1 MINELGEISTSGGV
15 LLKMWEVIVQ
25 SGSRPLVRHSHI
37 RFEITLITAGSGIY
51 TVGDKKYAIKPYEIF
66 VFASNE
72 QHCVTEVGKD
82 GLKMINLHFE
92 PRYLWGR
99 SFDRLSNVNTNF
111 CFQHSP
117 NFENCIPADRAR
129 QIRGLFT
136 SAAEEFSKKGPEYA
150 YQKLGYT
157 KAAVIFKKGADY
169 NEGLA
174 ENFVNEFESLG
185 GTIVD
190 QESYSEGDVD
200 FKTQLTTILGKD
212 PETVFCPNY
221 YEEVGQI
228 LSQAESVGLTVP
240 FLGGDGWD
248 GLEGYAS
255 NDQLKDTYF
264 CANYA
269 KGSNSEFEDAYK
281 AEYGQEYPNGFSP
294 LGYDAAKTV
303 VYGLQAAEDAG
314 LEAGT
319 DDYKQ
324 AVIDAIAS
332 GTIDGI
338 TGTFTFDEHHDPVKQ
353 TAILT
358 YVDGKPVL
366 KEMF

>member
-136 SAAEEFSKKGPEYA
+136 SAAEEFSKKKPEYA
-150 YQKLGYT
+150 LQIKSLLNMIIVALIRDFGYFDGALSAPTDKNRIIRKATEYIDMHFQENLTLETLAGLSGLTPNYFSSLFSKVSGIKLWDYINSRRIEAAMQLLKNESNLNIIEIASKCGFNNT
-157 KAAVIFKKGADY
+157 ANFNKAFKK
-169 NEGLA
+169 
-174 ENFVNEFESLG
+174 
-185 GTIVD
+185 
-190 QESYSEGDVD
+190 
-200 FKTQLTTILGKD
+200 
-212 PETVFCPNY
+212 TV
-221 YEEVGQI
+221 
-228 LSQAESVGLTVP
+228 
-240 FLGGDGWD
+240 
-248 GLEGYAS
+248 
-255 NDQLKDTYF
+255 
-264 CANYA
+264 
-269 KGSNSEFEDAYK
+269 
-281 AEYGQEYPNGFSP
+281 
-294 LGYDAAKTV
+294 
-303 VYGLQAAEDAG
+303 
-314 LEAGT
+314 
-319 DDYKQ
+319 
-324 AVIDAIAS
+324 
-332 GTIDGI
+332 GI
-338 TGTFTFDEHHDPVKQ
+338 TPGEYRLSHN
-353 TAILT
+353 III
-358 YVDGKPVL
+358 
-366 KEMF
+366 